1 MSLVLSLENPSA
13 KFFDFKTW
21 ISIVCNGSKH
31 IFDLNPI
38 STERGQIWPEWPDPV
53 WHFHI
58 LMVRVAKLHDFVS
71 FYICQ
76 VPERLFFEKR
86 KSIFEKSKKMISHFQ
101 HQRVPPLDKN
111 QKSQNFSLFLKNNHT
126 FLPKHELEMF
136 SAFFWCIY
144 FIFC

>member
-1 MSLVLSLENPSA
+1 MSS
-13 KFFDFKTW
+13 W
-21 ISIVCNGSKH
+21 IKKIELKKMSFTLKKICIS
-31 IFDLNPI
+31 PI